1 MKITKT
7 KSGSYRTVIA
17 VGQDENGKRII
28 RTITGKTKEETR
40 LKANNAL
47 DKFKNAKGVTDSF
60 RNVALDHMAVNK
72 PIVSPNT
79 YREYK
84 SRFGNLNDVVPWF
97 MDKKVYDISNQDVQL
112 VLNAFLK
119 PHVVKMAKGKNAKV
133 KEYVMDQCKPK
144 TIKNYYAYITGVLK
158 HRGLTLPPAKLP
170 EKQIPDI
177 YVPSD
182 TEMKA
187 VFKNVE
193 GDMELSIC
201 VRLASVCLMREGEV
215 CALTTEDI
223 RDNIIHISK
232 DVAYE
237 DGVGMIIKPTPK
249 KSASNRYIEC
259 PQSLID
265 DIMAQGYVTHYSPKT
280 VRKKFKQLLV
290 KSGVHDFRFHDL
302 RHWGAST
309 LHAQGVPDAYIQKR
323 GGWSTVAT
331 LQRIYRHTLADQDK
345 KMTELANAHFD
356 KMFSVEKP

>member
-1 MKITKT
+1 MKISKMP
-7 KSGSYRTVIA
+7 SGSYRTVVA
-17 VGQDENGKRII
+17 VGKDETGKRIV
-28 RTITGKTKEETR
+28 KTFTAKNKTELR
-40 LKANNAL
+40 LKVDEAL
-47 DKFKNAKGVTDSF
+47 EKYKNVKAYADTFRSVAKE
-60 RNVALDHMAVNK
+60 HMAVNR
-72 PIVSPNT
+72 PITSPNT

-84 SRFGNLNDVVPWF
+84 SRFNTMSDVVPWF
-97 MDKKVYDISNQDVQL
+97 MDKRVYDISVSDIQL

-119 PHVVKMAKGKNAKV
+119 PHVVKMKKGKSAKV
-133 KEYVMDQCKPK
+133 KEYVMDPCGPK
-144 TIKNYYAYITGVLK
+144 TLRNYNAYITGVLK

-182 TEMKA
+182 TEMRA
-187 VFKNVE
+187 VFANVE

-201 VRLASVCLMREGEV
+201 VRLASFCLMREGEV
-215 CALTTEDI
+215 CALTTADI
-223 RDNIIHISK
+223 RGNVVHISK

-259 PQSLID
+259 PQDLID
-265 DIMAQGYVTHYSPKT
+265 DIIAQGYVTNWTPKT
-280 VRKKFKQLLV
+280 LRKNFKKLL
-290 KSGVHDFRFHDL
+290 KRSGVHDFRYHDL

-345 KMTELANAHFD
+345 KMTELANEHFN
-356 KMFSVEKP
+356 KLFSGDTP

>member
-1 MKITKT
+1 MKISKMP
-7 KSGSYRTVIA
+7 SGSYRTVVV
-17 VGQDENGKRII
+17 VGKDEVGKRIV
-28 RTITGKTKEETR
+28 KTFTAKSKQELR
-40 LKANNAL
+40 LKVDEAL
-47 DKFKNAKGVTDSF
+47 EKYKNVRAYADTFRSVAKE
-60 RNVALDHMAVNK
+60 HMAVNR
-72 PIVSPNT
+72 PITSPNT
-79 YREYK
+79 YREYL
-84 SRFGNLNDVVPWF
+84 SRFNTMSDVVPWF
-97 MDKKVYDISNQDVQL
+97 MDLRVYDINVNDIQL

-119 PHVVKMAKGKNAKV
+119 PHVVKMAKGKAKEP
-133 KEYVMDQCKPK
+133 KEYVVPPCKPK
-144 TIKNYYAYITGVLK
+144 TLANYNGYISGVLK

-170 EKQIPDI
+170 EKQIYDI

-187 VFKNVE
+187 IFKNVE

-215 CALTTEDI
+215 CALDLSDFRGNIVHVHKDIAYDED
-223 RDNIIHISK
+223 
-232 DVAYE
+232 E
-237 DGVGMIIKPTPK
+237 GMIIKPTPK
-249 KSASNRYIEC
+249 RSASNRYIEC

-345 KMTELANAHFD
+345 KMTELANSHFD
-356 KMFSVEKP
+356 KMFSDDTP

>member
-1 MKITKT
+1 MKISKMP
-7 KSGSYRTVIA
+7 SGSYRTVVA
-17 VGQDENGKRII
+17 VGKDENGKRII
-28 RTITGKTKEETR
+28 WTITGKTKEETR

-97 MDKKVYDISNQDVQL
+97 MDKRIYDITTQDIQM

-133 KEYVMDQCKPK
+133 KEYVMDPCKPK
-144 TIKNYYAYITGVLK
+144 TVANYNAYITGVLK

-170 EKQIPDI
+170 EKQIYDI

-182 TEMKA
+182 TEIKA
-187 VFKNVE
+187 ILENVE
-193 GDMELSIC
+193 GEMSIC
-201 VRLASVCLMREGEV
+201 VRLAAVGLLREGEL
-215 CALTTEDI
+215 CALQLSDI
-223 RDNIIHISK
+223 RGRVIHVHADIAH
-232 DVAYE
+232 DVDLGE
-237 DGVGMIIKPTPK
+237 IIKPTPK
-249 KSASNRYIEC
+249 RSASNRYIEC

-356 KMFSVEKP
+356 KMFSGDTP

>member
-1 MKITKT
+1 MKISKMP
-7 KSGSYRTVIA
+7 SGSYRTVIA
-17 VGQDENGKRII
+17 VGRDEKGKRII

-60 RNVALDHMAVNK
+60 RNVALDHMTMNK

-97 MDKKVYDISNQDVQL
+97 MDKKVYDISSQDVQL

-133 KEYVMDQCKPK
+133 KEYVMDPCKPK
-144 TIKNYYAYITGVLK
+144 TVQNYLAYISGVLK

-170 EKQIPDI
+170 EKQIYDI

-182 TEMKA
+182 EEVKA
-187 VFKNVE
+187 ILENVE
-193 GDMELSIC
+193 GELSVC
-201 VRLASVCLMREGEV
+201 VRLAAFALLREGEL
-215 CALTTEDI
+215 CALQLSDI
-223 RDNIIHISK
+223 RGRVIHVHADI
-232 DVAYE
+232 AYDE
-237 DGVGMIIKPTPK
+237 DEGMIVKPTPK
-249 KSASNRYIEC
+249 RSASNRYIEC

-356 KMFSVEKP
+356 KMFSVDTP

>member
-1 MKITKT
+1 MKISKMP
-7 KSGSYRTVIA
+7 SGSYRTVVA
-17 VGQDENGKRII
+17 VGKDATGKRIV
-28 RTITGKTKEETR
+28 KTFTAKNKTELR
-40 LKANNAL
+40 LKVDEAL
-47 DKFKNAKGVTDSF
+47 EKYKNVRAYADTFRSVAKE
-60 RNVALDHMAVNK
+60 HMAVNR
-72 PIVSPNT
+72 PITSPNT
-79 YREYK
+79 YREYL
-84 SRFGNLNDVVPWF
+84 SRFNTMSDVVPWF
-97 MDKKVYDISNQDVQL
+97 MDLRVYDITVNDIQL
-112 VLNAFLK
+112 ALNAFLK
-119 PHVVKMAKGKNAKV
+119 PHVVKMAKGKAKEP
-133 KEYVMDQCKPK
+133 KEYVVPPCKPK
-144 TIKNYYAYITGVLK
+144 TLANYYGYISGVLR
-158 HRGLTLPPAKLP
+158 HRQITLPPVKLP

-215 CALTTEDI
+215 CALQLSDI
-223 RDNIIHISK
+223 RGRVIHVHADIAH
-232 DVAYE
+232 DVDLGE
-237 DGVGMIIKPTPK
+237 VIKPTPK
-249 KSASNRYIEC
+249 RSASNRYIEC

-345 KMTELANAHFD
+345 KMTELANSHFD
-356 KMFSVEKP
+356 KMFSENTP

>member
-7 KSGSYRTVIA
+7 SAGTYRTVICI
-17 VGQDENGKRII
+17 GTDENGKR
-28 RTITGKTKEETR
+28 RFKTITAPTKDEVR
-40 LKANNAL
+40 AKANEAY
-47 DKFKNAKGVTDSF
+47 DRYKNVKSYSDTF
-60 RNVALDHMAVNK
+60 RSVALDHMAVNR
-72 PIVSPNT
+72 PITSPNT

-84 SRFGNLNDVVPWF
+84 SRFNTMSDVVPWF
-97 MDKKVYDISNQDVQL
+97 MDKKVYDISTQDVQM

-133 KEYVMDQCKPK
+133 KEYVMDPCGPK
-144 TIKNYYAYITGVLK
+144 TVKNYCSYITGVLK

-170 EKQIPDI
+170 EKRIYDI

-182 TEMKA
+182 EEVKA
-187 VFKNVE
+187 ILENVE
-193 GDMELSIC
+193 GELSIC
-201 VRLASVCLMREGEV
+201 VRLAAFGLLREGEV
-215 CALTTEDI
+215 CALQLSDI
-223 RDNIIHISK
+223 RGRVIHVHRDI
-232 DVAYE
+232 AY
-237 DGVGMIIKPTPK
+237 DTDIGMTVKPTPK
-249 KSASNRYIEC
+249 RSASNRYIEC

-345 KMTELANAHFD
+345 KMTELANEHFN
-356 KMFSVEKP
+356 KMFSGDTP

>member
-1 MKITKT
+1 MKISKMP
-7 KSGSYRTVIA
+7 SGSYRTVVA
-17 VGQDENGKRII
+17 VGKDENGKRII

-97 MDKKVYDISNQDVQL
+97 MDKRVYDITTQDIQL

-119 PHVVKMAKGKNAKV
+119 PHVVKMAKGKAKEP
-133 KEYVMDQCKPK
+133 KEYVVPPCKAK
-144 TIKNYYAYITGVLK
+144 TIKNYNAYVTGVLR
-158 HRGLTLPPAKLP
+158 HRQIVLPPAKLP
-170 EKQIPDI
+170 EKQMPDI

-215 CALTTEDI
+215 CALQLSDI
-223 RDNIIHISK
+223 RGRVIHVHADIAH
-232 DVAYE
+232 DVDLGE
-237 DGVGMIIKPTPK
+237 IIKPTPK
-249 KSASNRYIEC
+249 RSASNRYIEC